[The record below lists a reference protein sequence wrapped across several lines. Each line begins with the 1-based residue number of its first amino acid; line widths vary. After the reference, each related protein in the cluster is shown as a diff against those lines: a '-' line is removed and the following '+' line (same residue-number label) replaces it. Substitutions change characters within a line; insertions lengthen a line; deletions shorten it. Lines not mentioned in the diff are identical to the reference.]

1 MWINDYVEFY
11 AADRTDLRDR
21 AWIAA
26 EWRAITRAA
35 RRARVRR
42 IAARAREA
50 ISGAVGERI
59 AEAAVGWFRR
69 RRIRADLE
77 GLSERMQ
84 ADIGIARAGIPV
96 MVRAAYRRPHDRRVA
111 YRSTERAEERDT
123 SAVEEAA
130 PAKAA

>member
-1 MWINDYVEFY
+1 MWINYYVEFY

-26 EWRAITRAA
+26 EWWAITRAA

-84 ADIGIARAGIPV
+84 ADIGIARAGI
-96 MVRAAYRRPHDRRVA
+96 R
-111 YRSTERAEERDT
+111 
-123 SAVEEAA
+123 
-130 PAKAA
+130 